1 MIGQVKGK
9 VEQKEGGGEGENG
22 RQRGYRGGGGGRRRK
37 VEQKHMVWRNCKFEG
52 VS

>member
-1 MIGQVKGK
+1 MTGQIKGK
-9 VEQKEGGGEGENG
+9 VEQKGVGGEGENG
-22 RQRGYRGGGGGRRRK
+22 RGRGHRGGGRRRK

>member
-1 MIGQVKGK
+1 MIGQVKGR

-22 RQRGYRGGGGGRRRK
+22 RQRGHRGGGRRRK
-37 VEQKHMVWRNCKFEG
+37 VEQKHMVWRNCQFEG